1 MECSAAFRWACL
13 LLLAT
18 STSSLFLSHENAS
31 LTTADEGV
39 VEALNKVV
47 EVLANHE
54 RHMALYERVALLE
67 HDLSQRRES
76 EARLEAE
83 VLQLKSRVPALEEE
97 IGTIP
102 KMRKDLADF
111 EAKIEKLVHDY
122 EAKLSTLA
130 SEVIRL
136 KKSGARRKNL
146 ETLSDQSDDVLLR
159 TEGPMCPEVGRG
171 LSAEKVGGQCLYF
184 SWESALNW
192 TSAHSQ
198 CQVLRGDLAAPQD
211 LLPLKNFLHRSFTRG
226 PSIWLGASYDLADEQ
241 NDDNVTL
248 SNAAL
253 QDLAA
258 NLTGFPD
265 FSSNLLEEEDDNGVG
280 IRLQQDEA
288 GSIRVLMEARGIMPR
303 SHPFLDKSDDSEEGG
318 RAGFPGGLRAA
329 RLGGSPSVVDVI
341 LLPENEDEEEEEEE
355 VAAVANALAIDE
367 HGEQAGEGNSS
378 SFSAD
383 TLRSVS
389 GESGED
395 DEHRAGIARD
405 ERAALAV
412 NFASQG
418 HREDSGSSA
427 KREGKARMKC
437 MLLQQKPSLEYELV
451 GRPCSERHRFA
462 CAIESIDENIDK
474 FTPDDLPNS

>member
-1 MECSAAFRWACL
+1 
-13 LLLAT
+13 
-18 STSSLFLSHENAS
+18 
-31 LTTADEGV
+31 
-39 VEALNKVV
+39 
-47 EVLANHE
+47 
-54 RHMALYERVALLE
+54 MALYERVALLE

-265 FSSNLLEEEDDNGVG
+265 FSSNLLEEEDDDGVG

-329 RLGGSPSVVDVI
+329 RLGGSPSV
-341 LLPENEDEEEEEEE
+341 
-355 VAAVANALAIDE
+355 

>member
-1 MECSAAFRWACL
+1 MECFAAFRWACL
-13 LLLAT
+13 LLVAT
-18 STSSLFLSHENAS
+18 PTSSLFLSDERNTS
-31 LTTADEGV
+31 ETTVGEGV
-39 VEALNKVV
+39 VDALNKVV

-171 LSAEKVGGQCLYF
+171 LSAERVGDQCLYF

-241 NDDNVTL
+241 NDNTTL

-253 QDLAA
+253 QDIAA

-265 FSSNLLEEEDDNGVG
+265 FSSNLLEEEDDDGVG
-280 IRLQQDEA
+280 IKLQQDEA

-318 RAGFPGGLRAA
+318 RAAFPGGLRAE

-341 LLPENEDEEEEEEE
+341 LLPETEDEEDEEEE
-355 VAAVANALAIDE
+355 VDVVANALAIDE
-367 HGEQAGEGNSS
+367 RGEQAGEGNSS

-395 DEHRAGIARD
+395 DERRTGVARD

-412 NFASQG
+412 SFASQG
-418 HREDSGSSA
+418 HREDSGSST

-451 GRPCSERHRFA
+451 GRPCSELHRFA